1 MKYANIALRN
11 LGRQKKRSL
20 LLGLAIAFG
29 FMIITIVLSLTAGA
43 AKNTKDNIVQL
54 AAGHIFVSQEIKR
67 ESGKIVDRMD
77 SDEEVLLAIEAA
89 EIPVTKITYRSV
101 ARTTLIF
108 NSQEKRQ
115 MVTGVDWNFE
125 ADLRDQ
131 LLLLEGSV
139 EDTINTRNGF
149 ILAES
154 VVKDLNLSLGD
165 ELLVRNKTATGQ
177 ENVGELILTGI
188 MADSSFFPGIYSYAN
203 KAYLNELLNLPEDAF
218 QSISISI
225 PDLGDTDMYTNKLY
239 AELSK
244 LAQVADL
251 PDIIADM
258 TESGEKNRMTDVI
271 FMMETD
277 DAEWDGQRYEINS
290 ISQFTLLIDIAAG
303 TINFIGFVILVIL
316 FVIIGVG
323 IVNTFRMVMYER
335 TREIGTMRAVGM
347 QKGIVRRLF
356 LYEAIFLGFGGAL
369 AGFILGNIAT
379 AIASLWYF
387 GANHPLGLFLKNGHL
402 EFINDSG
409 VIGALVLVVIITLIS
424 AAFPASKAAKKNPAD
439 ALRSI

>member
-77 SDEEVLLAIEAA
+77 SDKEVLAAIEAA

-101 ARTTLIF
+101 SRTTLIF

-115 MVTGVDWNFE
+115 MITGVDWDFE
-125 ADLRDQ
+125 SDLRDQ
-131 LLLLEGSV
+131 LQLLEGSV
-139 EDTINTRNGF
+139 EETINTKTGL

-154 VVKDLNLSLGD
+154 VVKDLNLNLGD

-177 ENVGELILTGI
+177 ENVGDFILTGI

-203 KAYLNELLNLPEDAF
+203 KAYLNELLNLPETAF

-225 PDLGDTDMYTNKLY
+225 PDLKDTDLYTNKLY
-239 AELSK
+239 DELIK
-244 LAQVADL
+244 TAQVADL

-258 TESGEKNRMTDVI
+258 TEQGEQNRMTDVI
-271 FMMETD
+271 FMMEND
-277 DAEWDGQRYEINS
+277 DAEWEGQRYEINS
-290 ISQFTLLIDIAAG
+290 ISMFTVLIDIAAG
-303 TINFIGFVILVIL
+303 TISFVGLIVLA
-316 FVIIGVG
+316 FMFAIIGVG
-323 IVNTFRMVMYER
+323 ILNTFRMVMYER

-347 QKGIVRRLF
+347 QRKYVRRMF
-356 LYEAIFLGFGGAL
+356 LYEALFLGFGGAI
-369 AGFILGNIAT
+369 AGFALANIIT
-379 AIASLWYF
+379 ALVSLWNF

-402 EFINDSG
+402 EFINDGG
-409 VIGALVLVVIITLIS
+409 VFAALIVVVIITLIS
-424 AAFPASKAAKKNPAD
+424 AAFPASKAAKKRPAD